1 MGSRLRN
8 LFQGKKPTVTTK
20 LIKQTD
26 QTNLNVFDVMD
37 ADDPYVGEM
46 QRFGLV
52 DRKAR
57 TGPRKAKATPKAK
70 PSQQQILAELAEST
84 AGLEAGFQT
93 TYKPARFEAV
103 WLLDSLKLFYEQGL
117 IADVLT
123 QVKGGKEASVYLC
136 KANPA
141 TGMDLIAAKVY
152 RPRQFRNLRNDSMYR
167 EGREMLSSEGGVV
180 KRRENREA
188 RAMRKKTEFGEELT
202 HSSWVL
208 HEYGTL
214 QRLHGL
220 GAAIPRPITN
230 GGNTILME
238 YIGDATMAAP
248 ILHSVRLEQDEA
260 QRLFAE
266 VLRNI
271 ELMLKLELIHG
282 DLSAF
287 NILYWQ
293 GKVTI
298 IDFPQITAALGNRS
312 AYQIFARD
320 VTRVCEYFQGQ
331 GVECN
336 GSELAERL
344 WWEYI
349 GVKPGHK
356 LTDEDAGV

>member
-1 MGSRLRN
+1 MTN
-8 LFQGKKPTVTTK
+8 
-20 LIKQTD
+20 LIKNRD
-26 QTNLNVFDVMD
+26 QSKLPIFDVTD
-37 ADDPYVGEM
+37 ADDTYTAEM

-57 TGPRKAKATPKAK
+57 AGQRKAKATPKAK
-70 PSQQQILAELAEST
+70 PSKEQILAELAEST

-93 TYKPARFEAV
+93 TYVPARFEAV
-103 WLLDSLKLFYEQGL
+103 WLLDSLRVFYEQGL
-117 IADVLT
+117 IEDVLT

-136 KANPA
+136 KAKPE
-141 TGMDLIAAKVY
+141 TGLDLVAAKVY
-152 RPRQFRNLRNDSMYR
+152 RPRQFRNLRNDAMYR

-188 RAMRKKTEFGEELT
+188 RAMRKKTSFGEELT
-202 HSSWVL
+202 HNSWLL

-214 QRLHGL
+214 QRLHAL
-220 GAAIPRPITN
+220 GAAIPRPIAN

-238 YIGDATMAAP
+238 YIGDASMAAP
-248 ILHSVRLEQDEA
+248 ILHSVRLEQAEA
-260 QRLFAE
+260 ERLFAE

-287 NILYWQ
+287 NILYWE

-298 IDFPQITAALGNRS
+298 IDFPQITAALGNRN
-312 AYQIFARD
+312 AYKIFSRD
-320 VTRVCEYFQGQ
+320 VTRVCEYFYSQ
-331 GVECN
+331 GVACN
-336 GSELAERL
+336 GPELAEKL

-356 LTDEDAGV
+356 LTDEDPV